1 MIKTSVILFI
11 LLYLT
16 SAYSAQTVDK
26 LNSNQ
31 LKLPQES
38 ISRALI
44 LDATGQIKSSS
55 TVSDTELSYL
65 DGLTDTLSN
74 LLSGKESTI
83 TSGTVSQYYRGDKTF
98 QTLDK
103 TAVGLGSVDNTSD
116 LGKPISTATQTA
128 LNLKLSTTGD
138 ESASGIKT
146 FTGQTVASSTTIGFI
161 PCPAMTDAQM
171 NAIASPQNG
180 SCVYNTTNAAQYVY
194 STTSSTWKVNGGGGT
209 GGISAWVTAKS
220 YIIDDVVIESNKIY
234 KCLIAHTSGTFST
247 DLAAVKWQIVSGTTV
262 EIGSVLPMA
271 NGGTN
276 KIATASDGAIAYS
289 DTDSFELLAPGTSGQ
304 ILQTNGA
311 AAPSF
316 VNKSISAKA
325 QNASS
330 VTAEEIQ
337 FPNNLLTET
346 ATNKHLNETGNTN
359 ILSNPSFEHSTFSTS
374 WTNSAGTFT
383 QETSVVIGG
392 KASAK
397 LVLSAQTMSLT
408 QSSTLYAAQFADGVQ
423 GLAMVRIKSG
433 IALKVCS
440 IQAGTVST
448 TNCVTTATDSKWGLY
463 KIPFILG
470 GTSNGIS
477 IASSGSVTGT
487 VYIDDAFVG
496 AAAILQD
503 VDQSRI
509 AGESYFA
516 GTTNCGSW
524 SRTSTT
530 IGALG
535 TDADCPGPTIV
546 RSSMGTWA
554 TTDSNLPR
562 QTITNLPAGT
572 YKASF
577 YVSTNMGAA
586 NVAAFA
592 INDGTTTCEAV
603 PASSPVTSVGSSV
616 VSCTFNYTSAG
627 DRVFELYAGSNASTI
642 VVDNSITTPR
652 ISTKFILEYF
662 GSNQTYSSQ
671 CGSNCVDVFSALV
684 TDGSGTT
691 VVTQENSDFIN
702 GNCTNSGTGIY
713 ACTFNTGIFTVAPN
727 CFAQTNIGQ
736 QVPYVSSTSS
746 IVSITNRNDAG
757 TLTDTT
763 FFLSCQK
770 QGADFVATRT
780 IQGTFNE
787 VMVATGVTKPKTCY
801 YAFGGAAATLAS
813 PVVCSTGTCV
823 EVFDSCG
830 TGSPPAFSSTGAYTN
845 TTFASGT
852 FANNSFV
859 QCGCVSYASSTNGQ
873 LDCLPYWLTGGLGW
887 AANSSGGF
895 VISNYSA
902 LPSGAATNSYIAL
915 RCEGS
920 AP

>member
-103 TAVGLGSVDNTSD
+103 SAVGLGSVDNTSD
-116 LGKPISTATQTA
+116 ANKPVSTAQQTA

-262 EIGSVLPMA
+262 EIGSVLPLA

-337 FPNNLLTET
+337 VPNNLLTET

-383 QETSVVIGG
+383 QETSVVIDG

-397 LVLSAQTMSLT
+397 LVLAAQTMSLT

-423 GLAMVRIKSG
+423 GLAMVRIKSD

-463 KIPFILG
+463 KIPFVMG
-470 GTSNGIS
+470 ATSQGVS
-477 IASSGSVTGT
+477 IASTGSVTGT
-487 VYIDDAFVG
+487 VYVDDAFVG
-496 AAAILQD
+496 AVDLKQDISSFATILNAEGNGGTSVTANVTNITFNEITD
-503 VDQSRI
+503 TTNSWN
-509 AGESYFA
+509 
-516 GTTNCGSW
+516 GTTFTIPETGTYAITAGVQFTVSASKYIAIYINGTVY
-524 SRTSTT
+524 RTLSDVSVLTT
-530 IGALG
+530 PFNKGDYVGKFTKGDI
-535 TDADCPGPTIV
+535 ISI
-546 RSSMGTWA
+546 RSSGTGTLTNVVDHFLTISQSTASSVYSASCGANCVDTFSARFDAAGSLLSENIDWINGNSVLSD
-554 TTDSNLPR
+554 TSLY
-562 QTITNLPAGT
+562 TITVNSGVFV
-572 YKASF
+572 ASNQACT
-577 YVSTNMGAA
+577 VSNISTS
-586 NVAAFA
+586 
-592 INDGTTTCEAV
+592 GTTTDTV
-603 PASSPVTSVGSSV
+603 K
-616 VSCTFNYTSAG
+616 FNNTP
-627 DRVFELYAGSNASTI
+627 NATTI
-642 VVDNSITTPR
+642 VVRTQQHTA
-652 ISTKFILEYF
+652 ST
-662 GSNQTYSSQ
+662 
-671 CGSNCVDVFSALV
+671 FSK
-684 TDGSGTT
+684 
-691 VVTQENSDFIN
+691 
-702 GNCTNSGTGIY
+702 
-713 ACTFNTGIFTVAPN
+713 VAQP
-727 CFAQTNIGQ
+727 FQI
-736 QVPYVSSTSS
+736 
-746 IVSITNRNDAG
+746 I
-757 TLTDTT
+757 
-763 FFLSCQK
+763 CQK

-780 IQGTFNE
+780 IQGSFNE
-787 VMVATGVTKPKTCY
+787 VVTSPGISKPKVCH
-801 YAFGGAAATLAS
+801 YAFGQTGSTLTAPIVLS
-813 PVVCSTGTCV
+813 SGSGLEIYDT
-823 EVFDSCG
+823 CG
-830 TGSPPAFSSTGAYTN
+830 TGSAPTFSATGTYLN
-845 TTFASGT
+845 MTFASGT
-852 FANNSFV
+852 WANSSAV
-859 QCGCVSYASSTNGQ
+859 SCVCNPFASSTSIVVE
-873 LDCLPYWLTGGLGW
+873 CTPYWETGDQNIT
-887 AANSSGGF
+887 ASSSGGY
-895 VISNYSA
+895 VMNLYTTQPLSTTNPAI
-902 LPSGAATNSYIAL
+902 NSYVIIS
-915 RCEGS
+915 CFGS